1 MSRSLKPILTGIWG
15 LLLVP
20 LIAAILEKR
29 LEENLFSD
37 PNAPA
42 TTVFSNLV
50 VVGHQLWFQFVL
62 VFFTGIVLGFSLDWL
77 ARKSDQK
84 KASELR
90 SLGSKFRT
98 LSDTIKIRTAS
109 SEWPNNVRDLKPEIM
124 SALISAKKFAL
135 WVPDERVYQFPDASF
150 LCEYFKFVGK
160 LLEDGHFYE
169 AEREALA
176 WKRFLDRGKLLSH
189 NRANRHPDRG

>member
-20 LIAAILEKR
+20 LIAAILEER

-42 TTVFSNLV
+42 TTVFSDLV
-50 VVGHQLWFQFVL
+50 VLGHQLWFQFVL

-77 ARKSDQK
+77 ARKSDQN

-90 SLGSKFRT
+90 GLGSKFRT

-160 LLEDGHFYE
+160 LLEDGHFHE

-176 WKRFLDRGKLLSH
+176 WKRFLDRGKLS
-189 NRANRHPDRG
+189 

>member
-15 LLLVP
+15 LLLIP
-20 LIAAILEKR
+20 PIAAILEKR

-37 PNAPA
+37 PDAPA

-50 VVGHQLWFQFVL
+50 VLGHQLWFHFVL

-77 ARKSDQK
+77 ARKSDRNK
-84 KASELR
+84 DSELR

-98 LSDTIKIRTAS
+98 LSDSIKMTES
-109 SEWPNNVRDLKPEIM
+109 SEWPKNVSDLKPEIM
-124 SALISAKKFAL
+124 SAFISAKKFGL
-135 WVPDERVYQFPDASF
+135 WAPDERVYQFPDASF

-160 LLEDGHFYE
+160 LLEDRHFDE
-169 AEREALA
+169 AKREALA
-176 WKRFLDRGKLLSH
+176 WKQFLDRGKLS
-189 NRANRHPDRG
+189 